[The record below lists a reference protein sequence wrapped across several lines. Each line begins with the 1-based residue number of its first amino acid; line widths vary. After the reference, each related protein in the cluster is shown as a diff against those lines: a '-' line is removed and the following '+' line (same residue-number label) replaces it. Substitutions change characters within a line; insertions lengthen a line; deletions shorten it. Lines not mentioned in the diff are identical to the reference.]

1 MNSTELEQAFNESEM
16 VLCRS
21 GYTTIMDLAQLR
33 KKAFFIPTPG
43 QYEQEYLAKKL
54 KKEGLV
60 PYANQNDFRMENI
73 QEIQDYKGLPRLDSK
88 IDWTN
93 LFAVFEK

>member
-1 MNSTELEQAFNESEM
+1 MPLWLHYYNGSCTAE
-16 VLCRS
+16 
-21 GYTTIMDLAQLR
+21 

-60 PYANQNDFRMENI
+60 PYANQDDFKMKDI
-73 QEIQDYKGLPRLDSK
+73 QEIQEYKGLPRLQTT
-88 IDWTN
+88 IEWPV
-93 LFAVFEK
+93 LFQVFEK